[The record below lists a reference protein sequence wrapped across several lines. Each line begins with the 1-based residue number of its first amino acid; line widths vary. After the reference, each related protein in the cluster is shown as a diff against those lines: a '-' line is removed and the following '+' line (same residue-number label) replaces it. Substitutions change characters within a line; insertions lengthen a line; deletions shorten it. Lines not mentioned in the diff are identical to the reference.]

1 MTKSAGGLGH
11 KRVQDEAYMES
22 FSSSWLNLG
31 GLDKLKSAKGGFGL
45 RVWRLVFAF
54 FLFFFFFARV
64 CETAAT
70 VHVLFN
76 EQ

>member
-1 MTKSAGGLGH
+1 M
-11 KRVQDEAYMES
+11 V
-22 FSSSWLNLG
+22 
-31 GLDKLKSAKGGFGL
+31 FG
-45 RVWRLVFAF
+45 VCVFPF
-54 FLFFFFFARV
+54 FFFFFFARV